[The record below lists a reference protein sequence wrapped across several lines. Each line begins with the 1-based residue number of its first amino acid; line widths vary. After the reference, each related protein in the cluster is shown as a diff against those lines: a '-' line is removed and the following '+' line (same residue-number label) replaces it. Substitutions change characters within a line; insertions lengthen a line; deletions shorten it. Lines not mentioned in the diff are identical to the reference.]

1 MLYYVWY
8 SSSNP
13 YMGSTVGRVCNRIG
27 NGKFHLGEKEFIL
40 HKNDQNNSLH
50 GGKKGFDKCLWKVI
64 NYDEFDGVVLR
75 HKSPDGNEGYP
86 STLFTTANIKLND
99 ANELKITYTAESDG
113 ETPIN
118 LTNHTYFNLGGESS
132 GAKELFEHDVTLYAD
147 KYTPVNESNKLP
159 TGIIE
164 KVDGTPFDLR
174 TKSKLGTVIPNCPG
188 GDHAGFDH
196 NYVFDSKDLKLT
208 AKVSHPSGNKM
219 ECWTNQLGLQF
230 YTGNHLGDDSTLKG
244 KSGIPYEKYGG
255 FCLEAQNFPD
265 AINNDNFP
273 SCILEP
279 GKKYESIIIYKF
291 DF

>member
-1 MLYYVWY
+1 MH
-8 SSSNP
+8 
-13 YMGSTVGRVCNRIG
+13 GKNRYINIFALTIEEEETMSIESLLKAEIFG
-27 NGKFHLGEKEFIL
+27 HDPKGGFVYCLRLQNINGMIV
-40 HKNDQNNSLH
+40 D
-50 GGKKGFDKCLWKVI
+50 VI
-64 NYDEFDGVVLR
+64 NYGATIKNILLPKGDDEYIDNPMEKLR
-75 HKSPDGNEGYP
+75 L
-86 STLFTTANIKLND
+86 TLQ
-99 ANELKITYTAESDG
+99 
-113 ETPIN
+113 
-118 LTNHTYFNLGGESS
+118 NHTYFNLGGDSS

-273 SCILEP
+273 SLIVDNHDCS
-279 GKKYESIIIYKF
+279 ESGSESWLFCARRKRQLGLCLTCFAPCSEASDIDYQSSS
-291 DF
+291 